1 MRFIHAADI
10 HLDSP
15 LTGLE
20 RYEGAPHDALR
31 GAARHAF
38 RNLVRVAIS
47 ERVDFVVIAGDLYD
61 SDWRDY
67 NTGLFL
73 AKQMS
78 ELREYGI
85 RVFIV
90 SGNHDAQSE
99 ITKSLRLPDNVTV
112 FPTRNAETVEIHD
125 LGVAI
130 HGRSYEKRAETDNF
144 VPTYPVPVS
153 GMLNIGILHTN
164 VDGQPGHDNYAPCRL
179 DELRN
184 KGYDYWALGHIHERA
199 VLSEDPW
206 IVYPGNIQGR
216 HIRETGVKGCTIVS
230 VDDGRIRTIEPV
242 ELDVARWE
250 LCTVDVDGCET
261 GDEVVARVSDAL
273 QRSVANADDRLL
285 AVRIEVTGACK
296 AHDDLVANPK
306 KWDAQIRGEATGFG
320 ATPVW
325 IEKIRFGTSVQYSL
339 EEMERRDDAIGDLLR
354 SIRELGDDD
363 RVRDLVSDVTTDLN
377 QKLPVGI
384 DASYSDAES
393 VRELIEDVRQML
405 ISRLLSTGGAS

>member
-1 MRFIHAADI
+1 MRFIHTADI

-78 ELREYGI
+78 ELRENGI

-273 QRSVANADDRLL
+273 QRSVANAEDRLL

-325 IEKIRFGTSVQYSL
+325 IEKIRIGTSVQYSL

-377 QKLPVGI
+377 QKLPNGI
-384 DASYSDAES
+384 DASYSNAES